1 MLIAHTSTPEWRI
14 IGCGRKAEEE
24 EEDDDGDEN
33 DDDEEK
39 STDKTI
45 SFASKMSNNRLG
57 GNTIYYCSIAVIDFV
72 AI

>member
-14 IGCGRKAEEE
+14 IGCGRREEE
-24 EEDDDGDEN
+24 EEDDDEN
-33 DDDEEK
+33 DDDEEEK

-72 AI
+72 